1 MYGVQIGRGSWDD
14 HGNFQG
20 GGTGAQTDEVS
31 LRSIDD
37 PIPRDV
43 HATILNLMELK
54 DEELRFLHAG
64 HMRQLTDI
72 GGSFL
77 DDLTG

>member
-1 MYGVQIGRGSWDD
+1 
-14 HGNFQG
+14 
-20 GGTGAQTDEVS
+20 
-31 LRSIDD
+31 
-37 PIPRDV
+37 
-43 HATILNLMELK
+43 MELK

-77 DDLTG
+77 NDLTG